1 MVLAALA
8 ASPTEKYFFTVAKI
22 TPLTFVQHKGLYS
35 ILASGPAKRNG
46 KLYAA
51 QEDTLGFFLYQ
62 RPESHAD
69 TATLCRFMV
78 DGRFRRGGAGGKSP
92 GAYPAGLKIQGVKQ
106 VEALLEQEG
115 GRSRALLLVCGFRLM
130 EETTHT
136 TRYVCRFETQ
146 NWRE

>member
-1 MVLAALA
+1 M
-8 ASPTEKYFFTVAKI
+8 
-22 TPLTFVQHKGLYS
+22 
-35 ILASGPAKRNG
+35 
-46 KLYAA
+46 
-51 QEDTLGFFLYQ
+51 GFFLYQ

-78 DGRFRRGGAGGKSP
+78 DAGSGGRGWRKKP
-92 GAYPAGLKIQGVKQ
+92 GAVSCGAEKSKGVKQ